1 MQDFPQYTPEPRPAY
16 PLVDQAEER
25 QHRGRIREHLAGIIA
40 ALAAVLIVAI
50 IVGVTYREATAN
62 RAADAAAV
70 TSPTATPGIPVP
82 QRTKPVEQSPK
93 ISEVVPGDG
102 TWLVGREVKRATYR
116 SEGGEWCFWE
126 RLSDLSGEDSGVMS
140 KGFVKGPQVV
150 AMGPD
155 DVAFSSQGCGP
166 WVMVP

>member
-1 MQDFPQYTPEPRPAY
+1 MRDFPQYTPEPKPVY

-25 QHRGRIREHLAGIIA
+25 QHHSRFREHIHLVVAVV
-40 ALAAVLIVAI
+40 AAVAIVAI
-50 IVGVTYREATAN
+50 VVGVTYRESTAT

-70 TSPTATPGIPVP
+70 TSPTAKPGPPVP

-116 SEGGEWCFWE
+116 SQGGEWCFWE
-126 RLSDLSGEDSGVMS
+126 RLRDLSGEDSGVMS
-140 KGFVKGPQVV
+140 KGFVKGPQIV

-166 WVMVP
+166 WVMIP

>member
-1 MQDFPQYTPEPRPAY
+1 MTEPQY
-16 PLVDQAEER
+16 PLTHQAEDR
-25 QHRGRIREHLAGIIA
+25 QRHKPIREHLAGIIA
-40 ALAAVLIVAI
+40 ALSAVAIVAI
-50 IVGVTYREATAN
+50 VVGVTYRESTAT

-70 TSPTATPGIPVP
+70 TSPTAKPGPPVP
-82 QRTKPVEQSPK
+82 QRTKPVEQSPT

-116 SEGGEWCFWE
+116 SAGGEWCFWE
-126 RLSDLSGEDSGVMS
+126 RLSNLSGEDSGVMS
-140 KGFVKGPQVV
+140 HGFVKGPQIV

-155 DVAFSSQGCGP
+155 DVAFSSQGCGQ

>member
-1 MQDFPQYTPEPRPAY
+1 MHDLPQYAARPKPGY
-16 PLVDQAEER
+16 PLTELAEDR
-25 QHRGRIREHLAGIIA
+25 QHRGWIREHLPAVIA
-40 ALAAVLIVAI
+40 TLCAVLIVAI
-50 IVGVTYREATAN
+50 VVGVTYRESTAT

-82 QRTKPVEQSPK
+82 QRTKPVEQSPT

-166 WVMVP
+166 WVMIP